1 MFIKS
6 RPRHRLDDLT
16 PQPQAGSAL
25 KTIGRCVAGW
35 LTGYLIS
42 CVSSILFFRIGHINP
57 ELPASTGIMWLTAI
71 YGIVFVII
79 AAIVGTS
86 FSRQNALTIGAT
98 IAATIIVIAMW
109 SWYETPSS
117 SHWTQA
123 IAILLMAPSAQ
134 FTSIFRRTD

>member
-6 RPRHRLDDLT
+6 QPRSRLDNLK
-16 PQPQAGSAL
+16 PEPPPGSTL
-25 KTIGRCVAGW
+25 KTFGRCVVGW
-35 LTGYLIS
+35 FVGYLIS

-57 ELPASTGIMWLTAI
+57 EVPASTGIMWLTAI
-71 YGIVFVII
+71 YGIVFAVI
-79 AAIVGTS
+79 AAIVGAS
-86 FSRQNALTIGAT
+86 FSRRNALIIGAT

-109 SWYETPSS
+109 SWYETPNS

-134 FTSIFRRTD
+134 FASIFRRTD

>member
-6 RPRHRLDDLT
+6 RPRHRLDDLK
-16 PQPQAGSAL
+16 PEPRSGSAL
-25 KTIGRCVAGW
+25 KTFLRCVTGW
-35 LTGYLIS
+35 FVGYFIS

-57 ELPASTGIMWLTAI
+57 EVPASTGVMWLAAI
-71 YGIVFVII
+71 YGIVFAII

-109 SWYETPSS
+109 SWYQTPSS

-134 FTSIFRRTD
+134 FASIFRRTD